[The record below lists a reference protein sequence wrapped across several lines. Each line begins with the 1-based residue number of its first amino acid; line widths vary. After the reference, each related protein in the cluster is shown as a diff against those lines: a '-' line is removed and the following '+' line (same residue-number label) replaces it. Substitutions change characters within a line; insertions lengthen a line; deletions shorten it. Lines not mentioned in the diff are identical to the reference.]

1 MKLLKLI
8 PLLLLLSVFTSF
20 SFAETK
26 DDCGSVLKANTG
38 AKMYEKLKCK
48 MGKEGDESLGNK
60 LKNLFKKKNKS

>member
-8 PLLLLLSVFTSF
+8 PLLLLLSAINSI

-26 DDCGSVLKANTG
+26 EDCGSVLNSDTG

-60 LKNLFKKKNKS
+60 LKNLFKKKDKS